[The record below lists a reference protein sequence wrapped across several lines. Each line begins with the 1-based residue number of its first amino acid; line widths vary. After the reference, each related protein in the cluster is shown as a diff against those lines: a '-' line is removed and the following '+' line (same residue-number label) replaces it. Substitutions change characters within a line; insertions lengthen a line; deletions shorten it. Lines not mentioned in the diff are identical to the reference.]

1 MKGAFITSGW
11 SPVGGQVKVDQFS
24 LFSESSDLFRRLN
37 LRTFVEVYSQIKN
50 G

>member
-11 SPVGGQVKVDQFS
+11 SPVGEQVKVYQFS
-24 LFSESSDLFRRLN
+24 PFSEGSDMSRRLN
-37 LRTFVEVYSQIKN
+37 LHTFVEVYSQMRN